1 MAGNG
6 RACPSSAKPCF
17 SSIARHELLLPL
29 PAVGLYKPMRY
40 LGHGGLKWGSR
51 PETGGESV
59 ESTIAEPTRKG
70 PPFPRREF
78 LVGGNSLRSSR
89 WLSLLALAVC
99 WFQSGCHW
107 QSKGINT
114 SGVQLYQQGRYAEAL
129 QQFETARQTNPTDPD
144 ALYNL
149 ASTYH
154 QMGIANKDSKLL
166 EQAESTYNQCLDVS
180 PNHIE
185 CHRGL
190 AVLLVQT
197 NRSDRAFDFLKR
209 WNAQAPGLADA
220 RLELSR
226 LHYEFGQT
234 KLAEQY
240 IDEALAMNP
249 VNYKAWTAK
258 GRMRESANDYAQA
271 MKNYQQS
278 LAINQAQPDVVQRM
292 GALQVK
298 MASAAAPGSPY
309 AGAPGT
315 ITTQAPTGQTRY

>member
-1 MAGNG
+1 M
-6 RACPSSAKPCF
+6 
-17 SSIARHELLLPL
+17 
-29 PAVGLYKPMRY
+29 
-40 LGHGGLKWGSR
+40 
-51 PETGGESV
+51 

-70 PPFPRREF
+70 PPVPNWDS
-78 LVGGNSLRSSR
+78 LQGGNSVRSGR
-89 WLSLLALAVC
+89 FLSLFLLVVC
-99 WFQSGCHW
+99 VLQNGCHW

-190 AVLLVQT
+190 SVLLVQT

-278 LAINQAQPDVVQRM
+278 LAINQSQPDVVQRM

-309 AGAPGT
+309 SGAPGT
-315 ITTQAPTGQTRY
+315 ITTQAPTGQNRY